1 MIPGTLHTELC
12 SIFDIKYPILL
23 AGMGGAST
31 PELAAA
37 VSNAGGL
44 GILGAAAL
52 EPDELSEWIKRT
64 RQLTDKPFGV
74 DTLLPSTVP
83 QSGSS
88 SKFRG
93 ELPQSHV
100 DFAKKF
106 KQRYEVPDPDRSAQR
121 RRAMAFS
128 RDFFKKQIEVVLD
141 EKVPVYVSGLGDP
154 GFMVKEAHARGM
166 KVMAV
171 AGAVKHALRFLDSG
185 LDVIVAQGTDGG
197 GHNSRIGTLALVP
210 QVVDAV
216 KPKPVI
222 AAGGIADGRGIVA
235 ALALGAVGV
244 WCGTPFLA
252 TPEAGIDDFQKEAL
266 IKASADDAIVTRSI
280 TGKPCRVLKSKW
292 TEEFDSSGLQ
302 ALPMPYQ
309 GLISMPIL
317 EGARVGKR
325 VDVYPGIAGQSVG
338 MLRRIRPAREVV
350 EDMIAEAIEIL
361 SERLPQQVSASV
373 GQPAARV

>member
-1 MIPGTLHTELC
+1 MSSMTLHTPLC
-12 SIFDIKYPILL
+12 DIFGIKYPILL

-44 GILGAAAL
+44 GILGAAATG
-52 EPDELSEWIKRT
+52 PDELSEWIKRT
-64 RQLTDKPFGV
+64 RKLTDKPFGV

-83 QSGSS
+83 SSGTSS
-88 SKFRG
+88 QFRA
-93 ELPQSHV
+93 ELPQGHV
-100 DFAKKF
+100 DFAKSF
-106 KQRYEVPDPDRSAQR
+106 KQRYQLPDPE
-121 RRAMAFS
+121 RRAARGGMAFS
-128 RDFFKKQIEVVLD
+128 RDFFMKQIEVVLD

-171 AGAVKHALRFLDSG
+171 AGAVKHALRFVDSG
-185 LDVIVAQGTDGG
+185 LDLIVAQGTDGG
-197 GHNSRIGTLALVP
+197 GHNSRIGTMALIP

-216 KPKPVI
+216 KPKPVV

-235 ALALGAVGV
+235 ALALGAIGV

-252 TPEAGIDDFQKEAL
+252 TPESGIDDYQKEAL
-266 IKASADDAIVTRSI
+266 IRATADDAIVTRSV

-292 TEEFDSSGLQ
+292 TEEFDASGLK
-302 ALPMPYQ
+302 ALAMPHQ

-317 EGARVGKR
+317 EGGRAAKR
-325 VDVYPGIAGQSVG
+325 ADIYPGIAGQSVG
-338 MLRRIRPAREVV
+338 MLHKIRPAREVLETMV
-350 EDMIAEAIEIL
+350 AEAIEIL
-361 SERLPQQVSASV
+361 SERLPSGVSFHV
-373 GQPAARV
+373 

>member
-1 MIPGTLHTELC
+1 MSSKILHTSLC
-12 SIFDIKYPILL
+12 DIFGIKYPILL

-44 GILGAAAL
+44 GILGAAAQG
-52 EPDELSEWIKRT
+52 PDELSEWIKRT
-64 RQLTDKPFGV
+64 RELTDKPFGV

-83 QSGSS
+83 SSGSTS
-88 SKFRG
+88 QFRA
-93 ELPQSHV
+93 ELPQGHV
-100 DFAKKF
+100 DFARNF
-106 KQRYEVPDPDRSAQR
+106 KQRYGIPDPDRTAAR
-121 RRAMAFS
+121 RGGMAFS
-128 RDFFKKQIEVVLD
+128 REFFLKQIEVVLD

-154 GFMVKEAHARGM
+154 GFMVKDAHARGM

-171 AGAVKHALRFLDSG
+171 AGAVKHALRFVDSG

-197 GHNSRIGTLALVP
+197 GHNSRIGTMALIP

-216 KPKPVI
+216 KPRPVV

-252 TPEAGIDDFQKEAL
+252 TLEAGIDDYQKQAL
-266 IKASADDAIVTRSI
+266 LGATADDAVVTRSV

-302 ALPMPYQ
+302 ALSMPYQ

-317 EGARVGKR
+317 EGARAANR
-325 VDVYPGIAGQSVG
+325 ADIYPGIAGQSVG
-338 MLRRIRPAREVV
+338 MLHKIRPAREVLETMV
-350 EDMIAEAIEIL
+350 AEAIEIL
-361 SERLPQQVSASV
+361 AERLPHEVRFQA
-373 GQPAARV
+373 

>member
-1 MIPGTLHTELC
+1 MSSMTLHTSLC
-12 SIFDIKYPILL
+12 DIFGIKYPILL
-23 AGMGGAST
+23 AGMGGAAT

-44 GILGAAAL
+44 GILGAASAG
-52 EPDELSEWIKRT
+52 PDQLSEWIKRT
-64 RQLTDKPFGV
+64 RKLTDKPFGV

-83 QSGSS
+83 SSGTSAQ
-88 SKFRG
+88 FRA
-93 ELPQSHV
+93 ELPQGHV
-100 DFAKKF
+100 DFAIKF
-106 KQRYEVPDPDRSAQR
+106 KQQYQLPDPER
-121 RRAMAFS
+121 RDTRGGMAFS

-154 GFMVKEAHARGM
+154 GFMVRDAHARGM

-171 AGAVKHALRFLDSG
+171 AGAVKHALRFVDSG

-197 GHNSRIGTLALVP
+197 GHNSRIGTMALIP

-216 KPKPVI
+216 SPKPVV

-252 TPEAGIDDFQKEAL
+252 TPESGIDDYQKEAL
-266 IKASADDAIVTRSI
+266 LAASADDAIVTRSV

-292 TEEFDSSGLQ
+292 TTEFDASGLQ
-302 ALPMPYQ
+302 ALPMPHQ
-309 GLISMPIL
+309 GLISTPIL
-317 EGARVGKR
+317 QGGRAAKR
-325 VDVYPGIAGQSVG
+325 ADINPGIAGQSVG
-338 MLRRIRPAREVV
+338 MLHAIRPAREVLEAMV
-350 EDMIAEAIEIL
+350 AEAIEIL
-361 SERLPQQVSASV
+361 GERLPHGVSFHA
-373 GQPAARV
+373 

>member
-1 MIPGTLHTELC
+1 M
-12 SIFDIKYPILL
+12 

-44 GILGAAAL
+44 GILGAAACGA
-52 EPDELSEWIKRT
+52 DELSEWIKRT
-64 RQLTDKPFGV
+64 RKLTDKPFGV

-83 QSGSS
+83 ALGTSS
-88 SKFRG
+88 QFRA
-93 ELPQSHV
+93 ELPQGHV
-100 DFAKKF
+100 DFARNF
-106 KQRYEVPDPDRSAQR
+106 KQRYQLPDPDRSAAR
-121 RRAMAFS
+121 GGMAFS

-171 AGAVKHALRFLDSG
+171 AGAVKHALRFVDSG

-197 GHNSRIGTLALVP
+197 GHNSRIGTMALIP

-216 KPKPVI
+216 SPKPVV

-235 ALALGAVGV
+235 ALALGAIGV

-252 TPEAGIDDFQKEAL
+252 TPESGIDDRCR
-266 IKASADDAIVTRSI
+266 RS
-280 TGKPCRVLKSKW
+280 
-292 TEEFDSSGLQ
+292 
-302 ALPMPYQ
+302 
-309 GLISMPIL
+309 
-317 EGARVGKR
+317 
-325 VDVYPGIAGQSVG
+325 
-338 MLRRIRPAREVV
+338 
-350 EDMIAEAIEIL
+350 
-361 SERLPQQVSASV
+361 
-373 GQPAARV
+373 AARRRQT